1 MPDPRK
7 VLYTI
12 RRAVDLGRRTAG
24 RAGSVVTLGQDTQD
38 VMVVGDLH
46 GHIHNFVAAMKMAA
60 LDKNPLR
67 HLVVQELVHDTR
79 ADSDGEK
86 PDLSHRL
93 IDLVCALKCQYP
105 DRVHYLPGNHELSE
119 LTGRSIAK
127 NRIPLNELFRQG
139 IETSYGEHA
148 GEIRA
153 AYDQLFQSLPLAIRT
168 PNRVFLC
175 HTVPDERDLDAFDTT
190 ILDSTEWTPE
200 ALKRGGSVYA
210 MTWGR
215 DTTIET
221 ADRFAQMM
229 DADLFVIGHHPCDAG
244 FRRANDRVLALD
256 ATDPQAACVLIPA
269 QKSLTMDEIVAGVR
283 LIQAGLSLG

>member
-12 RRAVDLGRRTAG
+12 RRARDLCRTTAG
-24 RAGSVVTLGQDTQD
+24 RSGSLITLGPDTQD
-38 VMVVGDLH
+38 VLVVGDLH

-60 LDKNPLR
+60 LDRNPAR

-79 ADSDGEK
+79 ADTDGEK

-127 NRIPLNELFRQG
+127 NRIPLNDLFRQG
-139 IETSYGEHA
+139 IEASYGESA
-148 GEIRA
+148 REIRE
-153 AYDQLFQSLPLAIRT
+153 AYGDLFQALPLAIRT

-175 HTVPDERDLDAFDTT
+175 HTVPDERDLDAFDREV
-190 ILDSTEWTPE
+190 LNATEWSAE
-200 ALKRGGSVYA
+200 SMKRGGSVYA

-215 DTTIET
+215 DTSIET
-221 ADRFAQMM
+221 ADRFAQLV
-229 DADLFVIGHHPCDAG
+229 DADLFVIGHHPCDDG
-244 FRRANDRVLALD
+244 FRRANDRVMALD
-256 ATDPQAACVLIPA
+256 GTDPQAACVMIPTGEP
-269 QKSLTMDEIVAGVR
+269 LTMDDLVARVR
-283 LIQAGLSLG
+283 LIQA